1 MAIDKPL
8 NGLFDQDDFEM
19 GPEGLLV
26 AEEDEMPIG
35 DSILT
40 ELEDGGVEIDFD
52 PMSDSMGIGEESF
65 DSNLAEH
72 IEDSELRTLAND
84 CISMF
89 DSDKSSRSSWETTYK
104 EGLDQLG
111 LEIEDRTT
119 PWAGAC
125 GVFHPMLSEAVV
137 RFQAQTIQEIM
148 PAKGPVKTHVWGVVT
163 DDREKQARRVQEY
176 MNYQLI
182 EVMTEY
188 RSETEKLLFS
198 LPLAGSAFRKI
209 YFDPSL
215 GRPTSMFVPAE
226 DFVVSYNESELEHAE
241 RYTHVMNR
249 STNQVRKLQV
259 SGFYRDI
266 ELTAS
271 HIEENPI
278 TTKFNEIGGVKPSWD
293 SNERHQLL
301 EMHCD
306 VDIPGFE
313 DPDGVA
319 LPYVITIDKSSSTI
333 LSIYRNWSEDD
344 PNRIKKQHFVH
355 YGYVPGI
362 GFYNLGLIHMIGG
375 LAKSATSLL
384 RQLVDAGTLS
394 NLPGGLKTRGLRIKG
409 DDTPIM
415 PGEFRDVDVPGG
427 VIRDNITFLPYKE
440 PSSVL
445 YQLLGNI
452 VEEGRR
458 FASMADLKVA
468 DMNQEAPVGT
478 TLAIMERAMK
488 VQSAI
493 QARIHAS
500 LKQEYKI
507 LAGVIRD
514 YTSPDYPYETE
525 EGEGIKL
532 EDFDDRI
539 DVVPVSDPN
548 ASTMA
553 QRIMQYQAAMQLA
566 QQSPGLYDMPLLHR
580 EMMELIGIPNVDKI
594 VPKPDEASPTDP
606 VSENENILMLKPV
619 KAFEYQ
625 DHEAHMR
632 VHMVLKNDPQIKE
645 QMQNNKMGSA
655 ISSALDAHVREHL
668 AFIFRDQIEEEL
680 GVPLPPTDQP
690 LPKDVEKRLSAL
702 VADAADQMLG
712 KKQAKAKAEKDAKM
726 QKDPIVQQ
734 REKELE
740 IKREDVQRR
749 AQADQAKSQLEQ
761 QKLMATQQAGQ
772 EKQQLEREKIASRER
787 SDAAALEHER
797 QEMLFKSQLD
807 QEKFDAEQEV
817 EGVKVG
823 LEQEKFKAGQES
835 DAVKLRLEQEKFDAE
850 QEIEGVKFGLNM
862 AEKNKNE

>member
-835 DAVKLRLEQEKFDAE
+835 DAEKLRLEQEKFDAE

>member
-8 NGLFDQDDFEM
+8 NGLFSQDDFGM
-19 GPEGLLV
+19 GPEGLMV
-26 AEEDEMPIG
+26 AEEEEIPG
-35 DSILT
+35 DSLIT
-40 ELEDGGVEIDFD
+40 ELEDGGIEIDFD
-52 PMSDSMGIGEESF
+52 PTADVGSIETEF
-65 DSNLAEH
+65 DSNLADV
-72 IEDSELRTLAND
+72 IDDSELRTIGIDLIAK
-84 CISMF
+84 F
-89 DSDKSSRSSWETTYK
+89 DSDKNSRSDWEQSY
-104 EGLDQLG
+104 EQGLDQLG

-137 RFQAQTIQEIM
+137 RFQAQTIQEVM
-148 PAKGPVKTHVWGVVT
+148 PAKGPVKTQIWGLVT
-163 DDREKQARRVQEY
+163 DEREKQAKRVQDY
-176 MNYQLI
+176 MNYQLL

-226 DFVVSYNESELEHAE
+226 DFVVAYNESELQQAE

-249 STNQVRKLQV
+249 STNQIRKLQV
-259 SGFYRDI
+259 SGFYKDI
-266 ELTAS
+266 ELTPS
-271 HIEENPI
+271 YIEDNPV
-278 TTKFNEIGGVKPSWD
+278 TDKYQNIGGVKPSYD
-293 SNERHQLL
+293 KEERHQLL
-301 EMHCD
+301 EMH
-306 VDIPGFE
+306 VDFDLPGFE
-313 DPDGVA
+313 DADGVA
-319 LPYVITIDKSSSTI
+319 LPYVITIDKGSSTI
-333 LSIYRNWSEDD
+333 LSIYRNWAEDD
-344 PNRIKKQHFVH
+344 EHKAKKQHFVH

-507 LAGVIRD
+507 LAEIIHD
-514 YTSPDYPYETE
+514 FTDPDYPYETDA
-525 EGEGIKL
+525 GEGIKT

-539 DVVPVSDPN
+539 DIVPVSDPN

-553 QRIMQYQAAMQLA
+553 QRIMQYQAALQLA
-566 QQSPGLYDMPLLHR
+566 AQAPNMYDMPLLHR
-580 EMMELIGIPNVDKI
+580 QMMELIGIPNADKV
-594 VPKPDEASPTDP
+594 VPDTDEVPPKDP
-606 VSENENILMLKPV
+606 VSENQDMLTMSPV
-619 KAFEYQ
+619 KAYEYQ
-625 DHEAHMR
+625 DHDAHMR
-632 VHMVLKNDPQIKE
+632 VHMVLKNDPQMAQE
-645 QMQNNKMGSA
+645 VQNSPAGGAVMG
-655 ISSALDAHVREHL
+655 ALDAHIREHL
-668 AFIFRDQIEEEL
+668 AFVFRRQIEEEL
-680 GVPLPPTDQP
+680 GTPLPPVDQP
-690 LPKDVEKRLSAL
+690 LPEDVEKNLSTL
-702 VADAADQMLG
+702 VADAADQLMG
-712 KKQAKAKAEKDAKM
+712 KKQQQQQAEM
-726 QKDPIVQQ
+726 QAQQQQDPIIQMRQQ
-734 REKELE
+734 ELGIQE
-740 IKREDVQRR
+740 SEVQRKQ
-749 AQADQAKSQLEQ
+749 QADQAKQQLEQ
-761 QKLMATQQAGQ
+761 QKLAM
-772 EKQQLEREKIASRER
+772 
-787 SDAAALEHER
+787 
-797 QEMLFKSQLD
+797 
-807 QEKFDAEQEV
+807 DAEQH
-817 EGVKVG
+817 
-823 LEQEKFKAGQES
+823 A
-835 DAVKLRLEQEKFDAE
+835 AE
-850 QEIEGVKFGLNM
+850 QQMDAAELHLEVQELASKERVATEKLKLEEQKLALEAEIEGAKFEGSQELEGM
-862 AEKNKNE
+862 KLGKDIAKDEKDRNSE

>member
-1 MAIDKPL
+1 MAIDKALEGLL
-8 NGLFDQDDFEM
+8 NQDDFDM
-19 GPEGLLV
+19 APEGLV
-26 AEEDEMPIG
+26 VVEEEEAPGESLI
-35 DSILT
+35 T
-40 ELEDGGVEIDFD
+40 ELDDGGIEIDFD
-52 PMSDSMGIGEESF
+52 PLADLGSIETEF
-65 DSNLAEH
+65 TSNLAEV
-72 IEDSELRTLAND
+72 IDDSELRTIAVD
-84 CISMF
+84 FIAKF
-89 DSDKSSRSSWETTYK
+89 EADRRSRSDWEQTYK
-104 EGLDQLG
+104 EGLDHLG
-111 LEIEDRTT
+111 LEIENRTT

-137 RFQAQTIQEIM
+137 RFQSQTIQEIM
-148 PAKGPVKTHVWGVVT
+148 PAKGPVKTQVWGIDT
-163 DDREKQARRVQEY
+163 KERQQQAKRVQDY

-226 DFVVSYNESELEHAE
+226 DFVVSYNEADLEQAE
-241 RYTHVMNR
+241 RYTHVMSR
-249 STNQVRKLQV
+249 STNQVKKLQV
-259 SGFYRDI
+259 SGFYKDV
-266 ELTAS
+266 ELTTS

-278 TTKFNEIGGVKPSWD
+278 TEKFNEIGGVSPSYD
-293 SNERHQLL
+293 RDERHQLL
-301 EMHCD
+301 EMH
-306 VDIPGFE
+306 VDFDLPGFE
-313 DPDGVA
+313 SPDGVA
-319 LPYVITIDKSSSTI
+319 LPYVVTIDKGSSTI
-333 LSIYRNWSEDD
+333 LSIYRNWAEDD
-344 PNRIKKQHFVH
+344 PHKIKKQHFVH

-507 LAGVIRD
+507 LAQIIHD
-514 YTSPDYPYETE
+514 YTDPDYPYETDA
-525 EGEGIKL
+525 GEGIKA

-553 QRIMQYQAAMQLA
+553 QRIMQYQAALQLA
-566 QQSPGLYDMPLLHR
+566 AQAPNMYDLPLLHR
-580 EMMELIGIPNVDKI
+580 QMMELIGIPNADKV
-594 VPKPDEASPTDP
+594 VPDTDEVPPTDP
-606 VSENENILMLKPV
+606 VSENQNMLTQAPV
-619 KAFEYQ
+619 KAYQYQ

-632 VHMVLKNDPQIKE
+632 VHMAIKNDPQIAQE
-645 QMQNNKMGSA
+645 MQNSPAGQS
-655 ISSALDAHVREHL
+655 ISGALDSHVREHL
-668 AFIFRDQIEEEL
+668 AFKFRKQIEEEL
-680 GVPLPPTDQP
+680 GTELPPMGEPIPEDI
-690 LPKDVEKRLSAL
+690 ESRLSKL
-702 VADAADQMLG
+702 VADAADQMTG
-712 KKQAKAKAEKDAKM
+712 KKQQQQQAAQQAAQ
-726 QKDPIVQQ
+726 QKDPIIQQ
-734 REKELE
+734 RERELGIQE
-740 IKREDVQRR
+740 QEVQRKQ
-749 AQADQAKSQLEQ
+749 QADAAKQQLEQQKVASKEQLDQQKLALLEEKLASEQQIDVAELQLEQ
-761 QKLMATQQAGQ
+761 QKL
-772 EKQQLEREKIASRER
+772 
-787 SDAAALEHER
+787 AL
-797 QEMLFKSQLD
+797 D
-807 QEKFDAEQEV
+807 EQELAIKTDADEKKMAASQEL
-817 EGVKVG
+817 EGVKLG
-823 LEQEKFKAGQES
+823 RE
-835 DAVKLRLEQEKFDAE
+835 
-850 QEIEGVKFGLNM
+850 M
-862 AEKNKNE
+862 AKDNDSE

>member
-1 MAIDKPL
+1 MAIDKSL
-8 NGLFDQDDFEM
+8 EAILTQDDFEM
-19 GPEGLLV
+19 SPEGLMV
-26 AEEDEMPIG
+26 VEQEEEPAG
-35 DSILT
+35 DTLLT
-40 ELEDGGVEIDFD
+40 EMDDGSMVVDFD
-52 PMSDSMGIGEESF
+52 PMMMMMGGAVAF
-65 DSNLAEH
+65 DSNLAEA
-72 IEDSELRTLAND
+72 IEDNELRTLAVD
-84 CISMF
+84 LVGKF
-89 DSDKSSRSSWETTYK
+89 DSDRSSRSDWEETY
-104 EGLDQLG
+104 EQGLDQLG

-137 RFQAQTIQEIM
+137 RFQSQTIQEII
-148 PAKGPVKTHVWGVVT
+148 PAQGPVKTHVWGKFT
-163 DDREKQARRVQEY
+163 PERQEQAKRVQEY
-176 MNYQLI
+176 LNYQLL

-198 LPLAGSAFRKI
+198 LPLAGSAFRKV

-226 DFVVSYNESELEHAE
+226 DFVVAYNESDLEQAE

-249 STNQVRKLQV
+249 STNQIRKLQV

-271 HIEENPI
+271 YIEDNPI
-278 TTKFNEIGGVKPSWD
+278 TDKFNDIGGVQPSFEKE
-293 SNERHQLL
+293 ERHQLL
-301 EMHCD
+301 EMHVD
-306 VDIPGFE
+306 VDLPGFE
-313 DPDGVA
+313 DENGVA
-319 LPYVITIDKSSSTI
+319 LPYVITIDKSSSEI

-427 VIRDNITFLPYKE
+427 AIRDNITFLPYKE
-440 PSSVL
+440 PSGVL

-507 LAGVIRD
+507 LATLVRD
-514 YTSPDYPYETE
+514 YTEPEYPYETD

-548 ASTMA
+548 ASSMA
-553 QRIMQYQAAMQLA
+553 QRIMQYQAALQLA
-566 QQSPGLYDMPLLHR
+566 QQSPNLYDMPLLHR
-580 EMMELIGIPNVDKI
+580 QMMSLIGIPNADQV
-594 VPKPDEASPTDP
+594 VPIQEEVQPKDP
-606 VSENENILMLKPV
+606 VTENQDMLILSPV
-619 KAFEYQ
+619 KAFQYQ
-625 DHEAHMR
+625 DHDAHMR
-632 VHMVLKNDPQIKE
+632 VHMALKNDPQLAQE
-645 QMQNNKMGSA
+645 VQNSPAGGAVSG
-655 ISSALDAHVREHL
+655 ALDAHIREHL
-668 AFIFRDQIEEEL
+668 AFVFRRQIEEEL
-680 GVPLPPTDQP
+680 GITLPPQEEQ
-690 LPKDVEKRLSAL
+690 LPPELENRLSAL
-702 VADAADQMLG
+702 IADAADQMMG
-712 KKQAKAKAEKDAKM
+712 KKQQQAQAEKFAE
-726 QKDPIVQQ
+726 QQQDPIVQMRQ
-734 REKELE
+734 RELAIQEM
-740 IKREDVQRR
+740 DAQRR
-749 AQADQAKSQLEQ
+749 QQADAAKQQVEQ
-761 QKLMATQQAGQ
+761 QKLSASGQ
-772 EKQQLEREKIASRER
+772 EAMAKLDLDMKKLELEREKLMSKER
-787 SDAAALEHER
+787 MDEAELALEA
-797 QEMLFKSQLD
+797 
-807 QEKFDAEQEV
+807 EKFDVEQEV
-817 EGVKVG
+817 DGYKYATERNRG
-823 LEQEKFKAGQES
+823 E
-835 DAVKLRLEQEKFDAE
+835 
-850 QEIEGVKFGLNM
+850 
-862 AEKNKNE
+862 

>member
-1 MAIDKPL
+1 MAIDKSL
-8 NGLFDQDDFEM
+8 EAILTQDDFEM
-19 GPEGLLV
+19 SPEGLMV
-26 AEEDEMPIG
+26 VEQEEEPVG
-35 DSILT
+35 DTLLT
-40 ELEDGGVEIDFD
+40 EMDDGSMVVDFD
-52 PMSDSMGIGEESF
+52 PMMMTMGGAVAF
-65 DSNLAEH
+65 DSNLAEA
-72 IEDSELRTLAND
+72 IEDNELRTLALD
-84 CISMF
+84 LVGKF
-89 DSDKSSRSSWETTYK
+89 DSDRSSRSDWEETY
-104 EGLDQLG
+104 EQGLDQLG

-137 RFQAQTIQEIM
+137 RFQSQTIQEII
-148 PAKGPVKTHVWGVVT
+148 PAQGPVKTHVWGKFT
-163 DDREKQARRVQEY
+163 PERQEQAKRVQEY
-176 MNYQLI
+176 LNYQLL

-198 LPLAGSAFRKI
+198 LPLAGSAFRKV

-226 DFVVSYNESELEHAE
+226 DFVVAYNESDLEQAE

-249 STNQVRKLQV
+249 STNQIRKLQV

-266 ELTAS
+266 ELVAS
-271 HIEENPI
+271 YIEDNPI
-278 TTKFNEIGGVKPSWD
+278 TDKFNDIGGVQPSFE
-293 SNERHQLL
+293 NEERHQLL
-301 EMHCD
+301 EMHVD
-306 VDIPGFE
+306 VDLPGFE
-313 DPDGVA
+313 DENGVA
-319 LPYVITIDKSSSTI
+319 LPYVITIDKSSSEI

-427 VIRDNITFLPYKE
+427 AIRDNITFLPYKE
-440 PSSVL
+440 PSGVL

-507 LAGVIRD
+507 LATLVRD
-514 YTSPDYPYETE
+514 YTEPEYPYETD

-548 ASTMA
+548 ASSMA
-553 QRIMQYQAAMQLA
+553 QRIMQYQAALQLA
-566 QQSPGLYDMPLLHR
+566 QQSPNLYDMPLLHR
-580 EMMELIGIPNVDKI
+580 QMMSLIGIPNADQV
-594 VPKPDEASPTDP
+594 VPIQEEVQPKDP
-606 VSENENILMLKPV
+606 VTENQDMLILSPV
-619 KAFEYQ
+619 KAFQYQ
-625 DHEAHMR
+625 DHDAHMR
-632 VHMVLKNDPQIKE
+632 VHMALKNDPQLAQE
-645 QMQNNKMGSA
+645 VQNSPAGGAVSG
-655 ISSALDAHVREHL
+655 ALDAHIREHL
-668 AFIFRDQIEEEL
+668 AFVFRRQIEEEL
-680 GVPLPPTDQP
+680 GITLPPQEEQ
-690 LPKDVEKRLSAL
+690 LPPELENRLSAL
-702 VADAADQMLG
+702 IADAADQMMG
-712 KKQAKAKAEKDAKM
+712 KKQQQAQAEKFAE
-726 QKDPIVQQ
+726 QQQDPIVQMRQ
-734 REKELE
+734 RELAIQEM
-740 IKREDVQRR
+740 DAQRR
-749 AQADQAKSQLEQ
+749 QQADAAKQQVEQ
-761 QKLMATQQAGQ
+761 QKLSASGQ
-772 EKQQLEREKIASRER
+772 EAMAKLDLDMKKLELEREKLMSKER
-787 SDAAALEHER
+787 MDEAELALEA
-797 QEMLFKSQLD
+797 
-807 QEKFDAEQEV
+807 EKFDVEQEV
-817 EGVKVG
+817 DGYKYATERNRG
-823 LEQEKFKAGQES
+823 E
-835 DAVKLRLEQEKFDAE
+835 
-850 QEIEGVKFGLNM
+850 
-862 AEKNKNE
+862 

>member
-1 MAIDKPL
+1 MAIDKAIEPIISEL
-8 NGLFDQDDFEM
+8 EQLGVSPEEIAQEVMLAEQEANGES
-19 GPEGLLV
+19 LLV
-26 AEEDEMPIG
+26 EM
-35 DSILT
+35 D
-40 ELEDGGVEIDFD
+40 DGGMMVDFD
-52 PMSDSMGIGEESF
+52 PMADMMTQEDSF
-65 DSNLAEH
+65 DSNLADFMDEGELQH
-72 IEDSELRTLAND
+72 LGSELVGK
-84 CISMF
+84 F
-89 DSDKSSRSSWETTYK
+89 ESDKSSRGDWEQSY
-104 EGLDQLG
+104 EQGLDQLG
-111 LEIEDRTT
+111 LEIEERTT

-148 PAKGPVKTHVWGVVT
+148 PAQGPVKTHIWGKFT
-163 DDREKQARRVQEY
+163 PEREKQAKRVQEY
-176 MNYQLI
+176 LNYQLI

-226 DFVVSYNESELEHAE
+226 DFVVAYNESELEQAE

-249 STNQVRKLQV
+249 SNNQIRKLQV
-259 SGFYRDI
+259 SGFYRDV
-266 ELTAS
+266 ELTPS
-271 HIEENPI
+271 NIENNSI
-278 TTKFNEIGGVKPSWD
+278 TDKYNQIGGVRPSYEND
-293 SNERHQLL
+293 ERHQLL
-301 EMHCD
+301 EMHVD
-306 VDIPGFE
+306 VDLPGYE
-313 DPDGVA
+313 DEDGVA
-319 LPYVITIDKSSSTI
+319 LPYVITIDKGSDTV
-333 LSIYRNWSEDD
+333 LSIYRNWSEED
-344 PNRIKKQHFVH
+344 PHRVKKQHFVH

-427 VIRDNITFLPYKE
+427 AIRDNITFLPYKE

-458 FASMADLKVA
+458 FASMADLKIA

-507 LAGVIRD
+507 LAEIIAD
-514 YTSPDYPYETE
+514 YTDPAYPYETD
-525 EGEGIKL
+525 EGEAIKL

-553 QRIMQYQAAMQLA
+553 QRIMQYQAALQLA
-566 QQSPGLYDMPLLHR
+566 AQAPNLYDMPLLHR
-580 EMMELIGIPNVDKI
+580 QMMDLIGIPNADKV
-594 VPKPDEASPTDP
+594 VPNQEEVPPKDP
-606 VSENENILMLKPV
+606 VTENQDMLTLAPV
-619 KAFEYQ
+619 KAYEYQ

-632 VHMVLKNDPQIKE
+632 VHMALKSDPQLAQE
-645 QMQNNKMGSA
+645 VQNSPAGGAVSG
-655 ISSALDAHVREHL
+655 ALDAHVREHL
-668 AFIFRDQIEEEL
+668 AFVFRRQIEQEL
-680 GVPLPPTDQP
+680 GAPLPPVGEP
-690 LPKDVEKRLSAL
+690 LPPNIEKQLS
-702 VADAADQMLG
+702 VMIADAADQMMG
-712 KKQAKAKAEKDAKM
+712 KKQQQAQAEQMAA
-726 QKDPIVQQ
+726 QQEDPIVKQ
-734 REKELE
+734 RERELG
-740 IKREDVQRR
+740 IREMDVQRKQ
-749 AQADQAKSQLEQ
+749 QADQAKQQLDTAKLDLDREKAAAGISMDQKELEAKVQLEQ
-761 QKLMATQQAGQ
+761 QKIVADLEKFEATQEADGF
-772 EKQQLEREKIASRER
+772 KLGV
-787 SDAAALEHER
+787 DADRFAAE
-797 QEMLFKSQLD
+797 
-807 QEKFDAEQEV
+807 
-817 EGVKVG
+817 
-823 LEQEKFKAGQES
+823 LEQKE
-835 DAVKLRLEQEKFDAE
+835 R
-850 QEIEGVKFGLNM
+850 
-862 AEKNKNE
+862 NKERKDG

>member
-1 MAIDKPL
+1 MAIDKTL
-8 NGLFDQDDFEM
+8 EGFLTQDDFDM
-19 GPEGLLV
+19 APEGLTV
-26 AEEDEMPIG
+26 VEEEIPG
-35 DSILT
+35 DSVVT

-52 PMSDSMGIGEESF
+52 PLADIGSIETEF
-65 DSNLAEH
+65 VSNLADV
-72 IEDSELRTLAND
+72 IEDSELRTIAIDL
-84 CISMF
+84 IGKF
-89 DSDKSSRSSWETTYK
+89 DADRSSRSDWEQTYK
-104 EGLDQLG
+104 EGLNQLG

-137 RFQAQTIQEIM
+137 RFQSQTIQEIM
-148 PAKGPVKTHVWGVVT
+148 PAKGPVKTQIWGRAT
-163 DDREKQARRVQEY
+163 RERQDQAKRVQEY

-209 YFDPSL
+209 YFDPAM

-226 DFVVSYNESELEHAE
+226 DFVVSYNEADLEQAE
-241 RYTHVMNR
+241 RYTHVMAR

-259 SGFYRDI
+259 SGFYRDV
-266 ELTAS
+266 ELTTS
-271 HIEENPI
+271 FIEENAI
-278 TTKFNEIGGVKPSWD
+278 TEKFNEIGGVSPSFEK
-293 SNERHQLL
+293 NERHQLL
-301 EMHCD
+301 EMH
-306 VDIPGFE
+306 VDIDLPGFE
-313 DPDGVA
+313 DSDGVA
-319 LPYVITIDKSSSTI
+319 LPYVITIDKSSATI
-333 LSIYRNWSEDD
+333 LSIYRNWAEDD
-344 PNRIKKQHFVH
+344 PHRIKKQHFVH

-394 NLPGGLKTRGLRIKG
+394 NLPGGLKARGLRIKG

-507 LAGVIRD
+507 LAKIIHD
-514 YTSPDYPYETE
+514 YTDPDYPYETD
-525 EGEGIKL
+525 EGEAIKA

-553 QRIMQYQAAMQLA
+553 QRIMQYQAALQLA
-566 QQSPGLYDMPLLHR
+566 AQSPGMYDLPLLHR
-580 EMMELIGIPNVDKI
+580 QMMELIGIPNADKV
-594 VPKPDEASPTDP
+594 VPLPDDVPPKDP
-606 VSENENILMLKPV
+606 VSENQDILTGAPV
-619 KAFEYQ
+619 KVYEYQ

-632 VHMVLKNDPQIKE
+632 VHMVLKNDPQISQE
-645 QMQNNKMGSA
+645 MQNSPAGQS
-655 ISSALDAHVREHL
+655 ISGALDSHVREHL
-668 AFIFRDQIEEEL
+668 AFIFRRQVEEEL
-680 GVPLPPTDQP
+680 GIELPPMDKPLPE
-690 LPKDVEKRLSAL
+690 DVEKRLSTL
-702 VADAADQMLG
+702 IADAADQMLG
-712 KKQAKAKAEKDAKM
+712 KKQAQQQAEQNAA
-726 QKDPIVQQ
+726 QQQDPVIQQ
-734 REKELE
+734 RERELG
-740 IKREDVQRR
+740 IRESEVQRKQ
-749 AQADQAKSQLEQ
+749 QADTAKQQLEQ
-761 QKLMATQQAGQ
+761 QKLAASQQQEAARLALETQKV
-772 EKQQLEREKIASRER
+772 ESQLEVDIAELSLDEEELKLKAIQNQQSFESSQELEGIKLGRE
-787 SDAAALEHER
+787 
-797 QEMLFKSQLD
+797 
-807 QEKFDAEQEV
+807 
-817 EGVKVG
+817 
-823 LEQEKFKAGQES
+823 
-835 DAVKLRLEQEKFDAE
+835 
-850 QEIEGVKFGLNM
+850 M
-862 AEKNKNE
+862 AKDDDSE

>member
-1 MAIDKPL
+1 MPIDKPL
-8 NGLFDQDDFEM
+8 DELFSQDDFNM
-19 GPEGLLV
+19 GPEGLMVIEEEEEVIPGESLV
-26 AEEDEMPIG
+26 
-35 DSILT
+35 T
-40 ELEDGGVEIDFD
+40 ELDDGGVEIDFD
-52 PMSDSMGIGEESF
+52 PLADVGSVDTEF
-65 DSNLAEH
+65 DSNLAEVV
-72 IEDSELRTLAND
+72 EDKELRTIAVDL
-84 CISMF
+84 ISKF
-89 DSDKSSRSSWETTYK
+89 DADKRSRSDWEQTYK

-137 RFQAQTIQEIM
+137 RFQSQTIQEIM
-148 PAKGPVKTHVWGVVT
+148 PAKGPVKTQIWGLST
-163 DDREKQARRVQEY
+163 KERLKQAKRVQDY

-226 DFVVSYNESELEHAE
+226 DFVVSYNEADLDQAE

-249 STNQVRKLQV
+249 STNQVKKLQV
-259 SGFYRDI
+259 SGFYRDV
-266 ELTAS
+266 ELTTS

-278 TTKFNEIGGVKPSWD
+278 TDKFNEIGGVKPSYD
-293 SNERHQLL
+293 AEERHQLL
-301 EMHCD
+301 EMH
-306 VDIPGFE
+306 VDLDLTGFE

-319 LPYVITIDKSSSTI
+319 LPYVITVDKSSSTI
-333 LSIYRNWSEDD
+333 LSIYRNWDEGDE
-344 PNRIKKQHFVH
+344 RKIKKQHFVH

-362 GFYNLGLIHMIGG
+362 GFYNLGLIHMVGG

-427 VIRDNITFLPYKE
+427 VIKDNITFLPYKE

-507 LAGVIRD
+507 LAQIIHD
-514 YTSPDYPYETE
+514 YTDPDYPYETDA
-525 EGEGIKL
+525 GEGIKA

-553 QRIMQYQAAMQLA
+553 QRIMQYQAALQLA
-566 QQSPGLYDMPLLHR
+566 AQAPNMYDLPLLHR
-580 EMMELIGIPNVDKI
+580 QMMELIGIPNADKV
-594 VPKPDEASPTDP
+594 VPDADEVPPKDP
-606 VSENENILMLKPV
+606 VSENQDILTQAPV
-619 KAFEYQ
+619 KAYEYQ
-625 DHEAHMR
+625 DHDAHMR
-632 VHMVLKNDPQIKE
+632 VHMSIKNDPQIAQE
-645 QMQNNKMGSA
+645 MQNSPAGQA
-655 ISSALDAHVREHL
+655 IAGALDSHVREHL
-668 AFIFRDQIEEEL
+668 AFIFRKQIEEEL
-680 GVPLPPTDQP
+680 GVELPPENQP
-690 LPKDVEKRLSAL
+690 LPEDVEKRLSKL
-702 VADAADQMLG
+702 VADAADQMTG
-712 KKQAKAKAEKDAKM
+712 KKQQQAQAAQQAA
-726 QKDPIVQQ
+726 QQQDPIIQQ
-734 REKELE
+734 RERELA
-740 IKREDVQRR
+740 IREMDVQRKQ
-749 AQADQAKSQLEQ
+749 QADAAKQQLEQ
-761 QKLMATQQAGQ
+761 QKV
-772 EKQQLEREKIASRER
+772 ASKE
-787 SDAAALEHER
+787 
-797 QEMLFKSQLD
+797 QLD
-807 QEKFDAEQEV
+807 QQKLGLLEQKLGSEQQIDIAELQ
-817 EGVKVG
+817 
-823 LEQEKFKAGQES
+823 LEQEKLALK
-835 DAVKLRLEQEKFDAE
+835 EQELAIKTDADNKKVAAS
-850 QEIEGVKFGLNM
+850 QELEGIKLGREI
-862 AEKNKNE
+862 AKDADSE

>member
-1 MAIDKPL
+1 M
-8 NGLFDQDDFEM
+8 DD
-19 GPEGLLV
+19 GSRV
-26 AEEDEMPIG
+26 
-35 DSILT
+35 
-40 ELEDGGVEIDFD
+40 VDFD
-52 PMSDSMGIGEESF
+52 PMMMMMGGAVSF
-65 DSNLAEH
+65 DSNLAEA
-72 IEDSELRTLAND
+72 IEDNELRTLAVD
-84 CISMF
+84 LVGKF
-89 DSDKSSRSSWETTYK
+89 DSDRSSRSDWEQTY
-104 EGLDQLG
+104 EQGLDQLG

-137 RFQAQTIQEIM
+137 RFQSQTIQEII
-148 PAKGPVKTHVWGVVT
+148 PAQGPVKTHVWGKFT
-163 DDREKQARRVQEY
+163 PERQEQAKRVQEY
-176 MNYQLI
+176 LNYQLL

-198 LPLAGSAFRKI
+198 LPLAGSAFRKV

-226 DFVVSYNESELEHAE
+226 DFVVAYNESDLEQAE

-249 STNQVRKLQV
+249 STNQIRKLQV

-271 HIEENPI
+271 YIEDNPI
-278 TTKFNEIGGVKPSWD
+278 TDKFNDIGGVQPSFE
-293 SNERHQLL
+293 NEERHQLL
-301 EMHCD
+301 EMHVD
-306 VDIPGFE
+306 VDLPGFE
-313 DPDGVA
+313 DENGVA
-319 LPYVITIDKSSSTI
+319 LPYVITIDKSSSEI

-427 VIRDNITFLPYKE
+427 AIRDNITFLPYKE
-440 PSSVL
+440 PSGVL

-458 FASMADLKVA
+458 FASMADLKIA

-507 LAGVIRD
+507 LATLVRD
-514 YTSPDYPYETE
+514 YTEPDYPYETD

-553 QRIMQYQAAMQLA
+553 QRIMQYQAALQLA
-566 QQSPGLYDMPLLHR
+566 QQSPNLYDMPLLHR
-580 EMMELIGIPNVDKI
+580 QMMNLIGIPNADQV
-594 VPKPDEASPTDP
+594 VPIQEEVQPKDP
-606 VSENENILMLKPV
+606 VTENQDMLILSPV

-625 DHEAHMR
+625 DHDAHMR
-632 VHMVLKNDPQIKE
+632 VHMALKNDPQLAQE
-645 QMQNNKMGSA
+645 VQNSPAGGAVSG
-655 ISSALDAHVREHL
+655 ALDAHVREHL
-668 AFIFRDQIEEEL
+668 AFVFRRQIEEEL
-680 GVPLPPTDQP
+680 GITLPPQEEQ
-690 LPKDVEKRLSAL
+690 LPPDLEKRLSTL
-702 VADAADQMLG
+702 IADAADQMMG
-712 KKQAKAKAEKDAKM
+712 KKQQQAQAEKFA
-726 QKDPIVQQ
+726 QQQEDPIVQMRQ
-734 REKELE
+734 RELAIQEM
-740 IKREDVQRR
+740 DAQRR
-749 AQADQAKSQLEQ
+749 QQADTAKQQVEQ
-761 QKLMATQQAGQ
+761 QKLSATAQ
-772 EKQQLEREKIASRER
+772 ERMTKLDLDMQKLELERQKLLSKER
-787 SDAAALEHER
+787 MDEAELALEA
-797 QEMLFKSQLD
+797 
-807 QEKFDAEQEV
+807 EKFDVELEIDGYKYATEQNK
-817 EGVKVG
+817 G
-823 LEQEKFKAGQES
+823 EQQGE
-835 DAVKLRLEQEKFDAE
+835 
-850 QEIEGVKFGLNM
+850 
-862 AEKNKNE
+862 

>member
-1 MAIDKPL
+1 MAIEKTLESLL
-8 NGLFDQDDFEM
+8 NQDDFDM
-19 GPEGLLV
+19 GPEGLMV
-26 AEEDEMPIG
+26 IEDEEASG
-35 DSILT
+35 DSEVT
-40 ELEDGGVEIDFD
+40 EMDDGSVVVDFD
-52 PMSDSMGIGEESF
+52 PGADESMGEDSF
-65 DSNLAEH
+65 QSNLADF
-72 IEDSELRTLAND
+72 IDDNELSTL
-84 CISMF
+84 S
-89 DSDKSSRSSWETTYK
+89 SDLVSKFESDRSSRSSWEQTYK

-148 PAKGPVKTHVWGVVT
+148 PAQGPVKAHVWGKFT
-163 DDREKQARRVQEY
+163 KERAQQAKRVQEY
-176 MNYQLI
+176 LNYQLI

-226 DFVVSYNESELEHAE
+226 DFVVAYNEGELQHAE
-241 RYTHVMNR
+241 RYTHVMTR
-249 STNQVRKLQV
+249 STNQIRKLQV
-259 SGFYRDI
+259 SGFYRDV
-266 ELTAS
+266 ELTPS
-271 HIEENPI
+271 NVEENPI
-278 TTKFNEIGGVKPSWD
+278 REKYNDIGGVTPSYE
-293 SNERHQLL
+293 SREKHQLL
-301 EMHCD
+301 EMHVD
-306 VDIPGFE
+306 VDLPGYE
-313 DPDGVA
+313 DEDKVA
-319 LPYVITIDKSSSTI
+319 LPYVVTIDKGSNTV
-333 LSIYRNWSEDD
+333 LSIYRNWEEED
-344 PNRIKKQHFVH
+344 PHRVKLQHFVH

-468 DMNQEAPVGT
+468 DMSQDAPVGT

-507 LAGVIRD
+507 LSNIIRD
-514 YTSPDYPYETE
+514 YTDPEYPYETE
-525 EGEGIKL
+525 DGEGIKA

-553 QRIMQYQAAMQLA
+553 QRVMQYQAALQLA
-566 QQSPGLYDMPLLHR
+566 QQSPNLYDMPLLHR
-580 EMMELIGIPNVDKI
+580 QMMELIGIPNADRV
-594 VPKPDEASPTDP
+594 VPNQEEVLPKDP
-606 VSENENILMLKPV
+606 ITENQEMLTLSPV
-619 KAFEYQ
+619 KVYEYQ
-625 DHEAHMR
+625 DHEAHNR
-632 VHMVLKNDPQIKE
+632 VHMMLKNDPQLAQE
-645 QMQNNKMGSA
+645 VQNSPAGGAVSG
-655 ISSALDAHVREHL
+655 ALDAHVREHL
-668 AFIFRDQIEEEL
+668 AFIFRKQIEDEL
-680 GVPLPPTDQP
+680 GIKLPTEEEQLSP
-690 LPKDVEKRLSAL
+690 RLASQLAKL
-702 VADAADQMLG
+702 VADAADQMSG
-712 KKQAKAKAEKDAKM
+712 KKE
-726 QKDPIVQQ
+726 QQ
-734 REKELE
+734 
-740 IKREDVQRR
+740 
-749 AQADQAKSQLEQ
+749 AQADQAAQNQQDPIIQMREREIATLEQ
-761 QKLMATQQAGQ
+761 DQQRKQAADLAKQATDQAKQQIDMQKVELERQKLASKERVDMAGLSLE
-772 EKQQLEREKIASRER
+772 EKALLLKAEIESEKLDADLE
-787 SDAAALEHER
+787 
-797 QEMLFKSQLD
+797 
-807 QEKFDAEQEV
+807 
-817 EGVKVG
+817 VKG
-823 LEQEKFKAGQES
+823 LEMG
-835 DAVKLRLEQEKFDAE
+835 LRIK
-850 QEIEGVKFGLNM
+850 QEISGDNN
-862 AEKNKNE
+862 AR

>member
-1 MAIDKPL
+1 MPIDKSL
-8 NGLFDQDDFEM
+8 EGLFNQDDFDM
-19 GPEGLLV
+19 GPEGLMVIEEEEVIPGESLV
-26 AEEDEMPIG
+26 
-35 DSILT
+35 T

-52 PMSDSMGIGEESF
+52 PSADIGSVDTEF
-65 DSNLAEH
+65 DGNLAEV
-72 IEDSELRTLAND
+72 IEDKDSRTIAVDLIAKFNAD
-84 CISMF
+84 NR
-89 DSDKSSRSSWETTYK
+89 SRSDWEQTYK
-104 EGLDQLG
+104 EGLDNLG

-148 PAKGPVKTHVWGVVT
+148 PAKGPVKTQIWGLST
-163 DDREKQARRVQEY
+163 KERLGQAKRVQDY

-226 DFVVSYNESELEHAE
+226 DFVVSYNEADLDQAE

-249 STNQVRKLQV
+249 STNQVKKLQV
-259 SGFYRDI
+259 SGFYRDV
-266 ELTAS
+266 ELTTS

-278 TTKFNEIGGVKPSWD
+278 TDKFNEIGGVKPSYD
-293 SNERHQLL
+293 AEERHQLL
-301 EMHCD
+301 EMH
-306 VDIPGFE
+306 VDIDLPGFE

-333 LSIYRNWSEDD
+333 LSIYRNWDESDEHK
-344 PNRIKKQHFVH
+344 IKKQHFVH

-427 VIRDNITFLPYKE
+427 TIRDNITFLPYKE

-507 LAGVIRD
+507 LAKIIHD
-514 YTSPDYPYETE
+514 YTDPDYPYETDA
-525 EGEGIKL
+525 GEGIKA

-553 QRIMQYQAAMQLA
+553 QRIMQYQAALQLA
-566 QQSPGLYDMPLLHR
+566 AQAPNMYDLPLLHR
-580 EMMELIGIPNVDKI
+580 QMMELIGIPNADKV
-594 VPKPDEASPTDP
+594 VPDTDEVPPTDP
-606 VSENENILMLKPV
+606 VSENQNMLTQAPV
-619 KAFEYQ
+619 KAYQYQ
-625 DHEAHMR
+625 DHEAHVR
-632 VHMVLKNDPQIKE
+632 VHMAIKNDPQIAQE
-645 QMQNNKMGSA
+645 MQNSPAGQS
-655 ISSALDAHVREHL
+655 ISGALDSHLREHL
-668 AFIFRDQIEEEL
+668 AFVFRKQIEEEL
-680 GVPLPPTDQP
+680 GTELPPMGEPLPEDI
-690 LPKDVEKRLSAL
+690 ESRLSKL
-702 VADAADQMLG
+702 VADAADQMTG
-712 KKQAKAKAEKDAKM
+712 KKQQQQQAAQQAA
-726 QKDPIVQQ
+726 QQQDPIIQQ
-734 REKELE
+734 RERELGIQE
-740 IKREDVQRR
+740 QEVQRKQ
-749 AQADQAKSQLEQ
+749 QADAAKQQLEQQKVASKEQLDQQKLRLLEEKIASEQQIDVAELQLEQ
-761 QKLMATQQAGQ
+761 QKL
-772 EKQQLEREKIASRER
+772 
-787 SDAAALEHER
+787 AL
-797 QEMLFKSQLD
+797 D
-807 QEKFDAEQEV
+807 EQELAIKTDADEKKMAASQEL
-817 EGVKVG
+817 EGVKLG
-823 LEQEKFKAGQES
+823 RE
-835 DAVKLRLEQEKFDAE
+835 
-850 QEIEGVKFGLNM
+850 M
-862 AEKNKNE
+862 AKDNDSE

>member
-1 MAIDKPL
+1 MAIDKAIEPIISEL
-8 NGLFDQDDFEM
+8 EQLGVSPEEIAQEVMLAEQEANGES
-19 GPEGLLV
+19 LLV
-26 AEEDEMPIG
+26 EM
-35 DSILT
+35 D
-40 ELEDGGVEIDFD
+40 DGGMMVDFD
-52 PMSDSMGIGEESF
+52 PMADMMTQEDSF
-65 DSNLAEH
+65 DSNLADFMDEGELQH
-72 IEDSELRTLAND
+72 LGSELVGK
-84 CISMF
+84 F
-89 DSDKSSRSSWETTYK
+89 ESDKSSRGDWEQSY
-104 EGLDQLG
+104 EQGLDQLG
-111 LEIEDRTT
+111 LEIEERTT

-148 PAKGPVKTHVWGVVT
+148 PAQGPVKTHIWGKFT
-163 DDREKQARRVQEY
+163 PEREKQAKRVQEY
-176 MNYQLI
+176 LNYQLI

-226 DFVVSYNESELEHAE
+226 DFVVAYNESELEQAE

-249 STNQVRKLQV
+249 STNQIRKLQV
-259 SGFYRDI
+259 SGFYRDV
-266 ELTAS
+266 ELTPS
-271 HIEENPI
+271 NIENNSI
-278 TTKFNEIGGVKPSWD
+278 TDKYNEIGGVRPSYEND
-293 SNERHQLL
+293 ERHQLL
-301 EMHCD
+301 EMHVD
-306 VDIPGFE
+306 VDLPGYE
-313 DPDGVA
+313 DEDGVA
-319 LPYVITIDKSSSTI
+319 LPYVITIDKGSDTV
-333 LSIYRNWSEDD
+333 LSIYRNWSEED
-344 PNRIKKQHFVH
+344 PHRVKKQHFVH

-427 VIRDNITFLPYKE
+427 AIRDNITFLPYKE

-458 FASMADLKVA
+458 FASMADLKIA

-507 LAGVIRD
+507 LAQIIAD
-514 YTSPDYPYETE
+514 YTDPAYPYETD
-525 EGEGIKL
+525 EGEAIKL

-553 QRIMQYQAAMQLA
+553 QRIMQYQAALQLA
-566 QQSPGLYDMPLLHR
+566 AQAPNLYDMPLLHR
-580 EMMELIGIPNVDKI
+580 QMMDLIGIPNADKV
-594 VPKPDEASPTDP
+594 VPNQEEVPPKDP
-606 VSENENILMLKPV
+606 VTENQDMLTLAPV
-619 KAFEYQ
+619 KAYEYQ

-632 VHMVLKNDPQIKE
+632 VHMALKSDPQLAQE
-645 QMQNNKMGSA
+645 VQNSPAGGAVSG
-655 ISSALDAHVREHL
+655 ALDAHVREHL
-668 AFIFRDQIEEEL
+668 AFVFRRQIEQEL
-680 GVPLPPTDQP
+680 GAPLPPVGEP
-690 LPKDVEKRLSAL
+690 LPPNIEKQLS
-702 VADAADQMLG
+702 VMIADAADQMMG
-712 KKQAKAKAEKDAKM
+712 KKQQQAQAEQMAA
-726 QKDPIVQQ
+726 QQEDPIVKQ
-734 REKELE
+734 RERELG
-740 IKREDVQRR
+740 IREMDVQRKQ
-749 AQADQAKSQLEQ
+749 QADQAKQQLDTAKLDLDREKAAAGISMDQKELEAKVQLEQ
-761 QKLMATQQAGQ
+761 QKIVADLEKFEATQEADGF
-772 EKQQLEREKIASRER
+772 KLGV
-787 SDAAALEHER
+787 DADRFAAE
-797 QEMLFKSQLD
+797 
-807 QEKFDAEQEV
+807 
-817 EGVKVG
+817 
-823 LEQEKFKAGQES
+823 LEQKE
-835 DAVKLRLEQEKFDAE
+835 R
-850 QEIEGVKFGLNM
+850 
-862 AEKNKNE
+862 NKERKDG

>member
-1 MAIDKPL
+1 MAIDKSL
-8 NGLFDQDDFEM
+8 EAILTQDDFEM
-19 GPEGLLV
+19 SPEGLMV
-26 AEEDEMPIG
+26 VEQEEEPVG
-35 DSILT
+35 DTLLT
-40 ELEDGGVEIDFD
+40 EMDDGSMVVDFD
-52 PMSDSMGIGEESF
+52 PMMMMMGAPVSF
-65 DSNLAEH
+65 DSNLAEA
-72 IEDSELRTLAND
+72 IEDNELRTLAVD
-84 CISMF
+84 LIGKF
-89 DSDKSSRSSWETTYK
+89 DSDKSSRSDWEETY
-104 EGLDQLG
+104 EQGLDQLG

-137 RFQAQTIQEIM
+137 RFQSQTIQEII
-148 PAKGPVKTHVWGVVT
+148 PAQGPVKTHVWGKFT
-163 DDREKQARRVQEY
+163 PERQEQAKRVQEY
-176 MNYQLI
+176 LNYQLL

-198 LPLAGSAFRKI
+198 LPLAGSAFRKV

-226 DFVVSYNESELEHAE
+226 DFVVAYNESDLEQAE

-249 STNQVRKLQV
+249 STNQIRKLQV

-271 HIEENPI
+271 YIEDNPI
-278 TTKFNEIGGVKPSWD
+278 TDKFNDIGGVQPSFEKE
-293 SNERHQLL
+293 ERHQLL
-301 EMHCD
+301 EMHVD
-306 VDIPGFE
+306 VDLPGFE
-313 DPDGVA
+313 DENGVA
-319 LPYVITIDKSSSTI
+319 LPYVITIDKSSSEI

-427 VIRDNITFLPYKE
+427 AIRDNITFLPYKE
-440 PSSVL
+440 PSGVL

-458 FASMADLKVA
+458 FASMADLKIA

-507 LAGVIRD
+507 LATLVRD
-514 YTSPDYPYETE
+514 YTEPDYPYETD

-553 QRIMQYQAAMQLA
+553 QRIMQYQAALQLA
-566 QQSPGLYDMPLLHR
+566 QQSPNLYDMPLLHR
-580 EMMELIGIPNVDKI
+580 QMMSLIGIPNADQV
-594 VPKPDEASPTDP
+594 VPIQEEVQPKDP
-606 VSENENILMLKPV
+606 VTENQDMLILSPV

-632 VHMVLKNDPQIKE
+632 VHMALKNDPQLAQE
-645 QMQNNKMGSA
+645 VQNSPAGGAVSG
-655 ISSALDAHVREHL
+655 ALDAHVREHL
-668 AFIFRDQIEEEL
+668 AFVFRRQIEEEL
-680 GVPLPPTDQP
+680 GITLPPQEEQ
-690 LPKDVEKRLSAL
+690 LPPDIEKRLSTL
-702 VADAADQMLG
+702 IADAADQMMG
-712 KKQAKAKAEKDAKM
+712 KKQQQAQAEKFAE
-726 QKDPIVQQ
+726 QQQDPIVQMRQ
-734 REKELE
+734 RELAIQEM
-740 IKREDVQRR
+740 DAQRR
-749 AQADQAKSQLEQ
+749 QQADMAKQQVEQ
-761 QKLMATQQAGQ
+761 QKLSADAQERMAKLDLDMQKL
-772 EKQQLEREKIASRER
+772 ELERDKLLSKER
-787 SDAAALEHER
+787 MDEAELALEA
-797 QEMLFKSQLD
+797 
-807 QEKFDAEQEV
+807 EKFDVEQEV
-817 EGVKVG
+817 DGYKYAI
-823 LEQEKFKAGQES
+823 EQNRG
-835 DAVKLRLEQEKFDAE
+835 EQQGE
-850 QEIEGVKFGLNM
+850 
-862 AEKNKNE
+862 

>member
-1 MAIDKPL
+1 MPIDKSL
-8 NGLFDQDDFEM
+8 DGLFSQDDFDM
-19 GPEGLLV
+19 GPEGLMV
-26 AEEDEMPIG
+26 IEEEGEIPG
-35 DSILT
+35 DSIVT

-52 PMSDSMGIGEESF
+52 PMADIGSVETEFS
-65 DSNLAEH
+65 SNLAEVV
-72 IEDSELRTLAND
+72 DDKELRTIATDLIAKFNA
-84 CISMF
+84 
-89 DSDKSSRSSWETTYK
+89 DKSSRGDWEETYK
-104 EGLDQLG
+104 EGLDNLG

-137 RFQAQTIQEIM
+137 RFQSQTIQEIM
-148 PAKGPVKTHVWGVVT
+148 PAKGPVKTQIWGLST
-163 DDREKQARRVQEY
+163 KEREDQAKRVQDY

-188 RSETEKLLFS
+188 RAETEKLLFS

-226 DFVVSYNESELEHAE
+226 DFVVSYNEADLDQAE

-249 STNQVRKLQV
+249 STNQIKKLQV
-259 SGFYRDI
+259 SGFYKDVELSSSFI
-266 ELTAS
+266 ED
-271 HIEENPI
+271 NPI
-278 TTKFNEIGGVKPSWD
+278 TDKYREIGGVKPSYD
-293 SNERHQLL
+293 KDDRHQLL
-301 EMHCD
+301 EMH
-306 VDIPGFE
+306 VDLELPGFE
-313 DPDGVA
+313 DRDGIA
-319 LPYVITIDKSSSTI
+319 LPYVVTIDKGSATI

-344 PNRIKKQHFVH
+344 DSREKKQHFVH

-507 LAGVIRD
+507 LARIIYEFTD
-514 YTSPDYPYETE
+514 PDYPYETGA
-525 EGEGIKL
+525 GEGIKL
-532 EDFDDRI
+532 EDFDDRVDI
-539 DVVPVSDPN
+539 IPVSDPN
-548 ASTMA
+548 ASSMA
-553 QRIMQYQAAMQLA
+553 QRIMQYQAALQLA
-566 QQSPGLYDMPLLHR
+566 AQAPNLYDLPLLHR
-580 EMMELIGIPNVDKI
+580 QMMELIGIPNADKV
-594 VPKPDEASPTDP
+594 VPMTDEVPPNDP
-606 VSENENILMLKPV
+606 VSENQDILTQSPV
-619 KAFEYQ
+619 KAYEYQ

-632 VHMVLKNDPQIKE
+632 VHMVLKNDPQMAQE
-645 QMQNNKMGSA
+645 VQNSPAGGAVMG
-655 ISSALDAHVREHL
+655 ALDAHVREHL
-668 AFIFRDQIEEEL
+668 AFIFRKQVEDEL
-680 GVPLPPTDQP
+680 GVPLPPEGQP
-690 LPKDVEKRLSAL
+690 LPQDVEKRLSTL
-702 VADAADQMLG
+702 VADAADQAMG
-712 KKQAKAKAEKDAKM
+712 KKQQQAQAAQQAA
-726 QKDPIVQQ
+726 QQADPILQMRQQ
-734 REKELE
+734 ELAIRQSE
-740 IKREDVQRR
+740 AESKQQMD
-749 AQADQAKSQLEQ
+749 AAKQELAQ
-761 QKLMATQQAGQ
+761 QKLQVDSELAQQKLQ
-772 EKQQLEREKIASRER
+772 VEVEKDSADQQM
-787 SDAAALEHER
+787 DAAELHLEAQKLASKERMETEGLKLEEQKLALASEIE
-797 QEMLFKSQLD
+797 EAKFK
-807 QEKFDAEQEV
+807 AEQEM
-817 EGVKVG
+817 EGVKIG
-823 LEQEKFKAGQES
+823 REI
-835 DAVKLRLEQEKFDAE
+835 VKDDDSE
-850 QEIEGVKFGLNM
+850 
-862 AEKNKNE
+862 

>member
-1 MAIDKPL
+1 MPIDKPMDP
-8 NGLFDQDDFEM
+8 LFNQDDFEM
-19 GPEGLLV
+19 GPRGFSV
-26 AEEDEMPIG
+26 AEEDMPS
-35 DSILT
+35 DEPTLT
-40 ELEDGGVEIDFD
+40 ETEDGGMLVDFD
-52 PMSDSMGIGEESF
+52 PEGLSMGGGGESF
-65 DSNLAEH
+65 ESNLAEH
-72 IEDSELRTLAND
+72 IEDGELNSIASDL
-84 CISMF
+84 ISKF
-89 DSDKSSRSSWETTYK
+89 NSDKSSRGDWEQKYE
-104 EGLDQLG
+104 EGLDYLG
-111 LEIEDRTT
+111 LGMEDRTT

-137 RFQAQTIQEIM
+137 RFQSQTIQEVM
-148 PAKGPVKTHVWGVVT
+148 PAQGPVKTKIWGKLSPER
-163 DDREKQARRVQEY
+163 DKQAKRVQQY
-176 MNYQLI
+176 LNYQLL

-226 DFVVSYNESELEHAE
+226 DFVVAFNEADLAQAE

-249 STNQVRKLQV
+249 STNQIKKLQV
-259 SGFYRDI
+259 SKFYRDV
-266 ELTAS
+266 ELTPSNVETNA
-271 HIEENPI
+271 I
-278 TTKFNEIGGVKPSWD
+278 TNKYIEIGGVRPSWD
-293 SNERHQLL
+293 KDERHQLL
-301 EMHCD
+301 EMH
-306 VDIPGFE
+306 VDLDLPGFE
-313 DPDGVA
+313 SPDGIA
-319 LPYVITIDKSSSTI
+319 LPYVVTIDKGNDTI

-344 PNRIKKQHFVH
+344 PHRTKKQHFVH

-507 LAGVIRD
+507 LATIVRD
-514 YTSPDYPYETE
+514 YTDPAYPYETD
-525 EGEGIKL
+525 EGEDIKA

-548 ASTMA
+548 ASSMA
-553 QRIMQYQAAMQLA
+553 QRIMQYQAALQLA
-566 QQSPGLYDMPLLHR
+566 AQSPDLYDLPLLHR
-580 EMMELIGIPNVDKI
+580 QMMELIGIPNADKV
-594 VPKPDEASPTDP
+594 VPEKDDILPRDP
-606 VSENENILMLKPV
+606 VSENQDILILSPV

-625 DHEAHMR
+625 DHDAHMR
-632 VHMVLKNDPQIKE
+632 VHMAIKNDPDVAQQI
-645 QMQNNKMGSA
+645 QNSPNGQA
-655 ISSALDAHVREHL
+655 IGGAMDAHIREHL
-668 AFIFRDQIEEEL
+668 AFIFRRQIEEEL
-680 GVPLPPTDQP
+680 GVPLPPTNEK
-690 LPKDVEKRLSAL
+690 LPENMEKRLSVL

-712 KKQAKAKAEKDAKM
+712 KKKQKAQAEEQAK
-726 QKDPIVQQ
+726 QQQDPIIQQ
-734 REKELE
+734 RERELAIQE
-740 IKREDVQRR
+740 QEAQRKQ
-749 AQADQAKSQLEQ
+749 QADA
-761 QKLMATQQAGQ
+761 A
-772 EKQQLEREKIASRER
+772 KQQLEGEKLAASQQQDAAELALAGQKLAASQQQDAAELELEREKLASKERIEAAGLTLEEQALIAKTKSSQQKIDIETQLEGFKLGRELGKDADEGSRRDE
-787 SDAAALEHER
+787 D
-797 QEMLFKSQLD
+797 KKD
-807 QEKFDAEQEV
+807 
-817 EGVKVG
+817 G
-823 LEQEKFKAGQES
+823 
-835 DAVKLRLEQEKFDAE
+835 
-850 QEIEGVKFGLNM
+850 
-862 AEKNKNE
+862 

>member
-26 AEEDEMPIG
+26 AEDEMPIG

-72 IEDSELRTLAND
+72 IEDNELRTLAND

-89 DSDKSSRSSWETTYK
+89 NSDKSSRSDWETTYK

-278 TTKFNEIGGVKPSWD
+278 TSKFNEIGGVSPSWD

-606 VSENENILMLKPV
+606 VSENENLLMLKPV

-645 QMQNNKMGSA
+645 QMKNNKMGSA

-712 KKQAKAKAEKDAKM
+712 KKQAKAKAEQDAKM

-797 QEMLFKSQLD
+797 QEMLLKSQLD

-823 LEQEKFKAGQES
+823 LEQEKFKAEQES

>member
-1 MAIDKPL
+1 MPIDKPMDP
-8 NGLFDQDDFEM
+8 LFNQDDFEI
-19 GPEGLLV
+19 GSGGFTV
-26 AEEDEMPIG
+26 VEEDMPS
-35 DSILT
+35 DEPTLT
-40 ELEDGGVEIDFD
+40 ETEDGGMLVDFD
-52 PMSDSMGIGEESF
+52 PADLSANGNDASF
-65 DSNLAEH
+65 ESNLAEH
-72 IEDSELRTLAND
+72 IEDGELNSIALDLVSKFN
-84 CISMF
+84 
-89 DSDKSSRSSWETTYK
+89 SDKSSRSDWEQTYE
-104 EGLDQLG
+104 EGLDYLG

-137 RFQAQTIQEIM
+137 RFQSQTIQEIM
-148 PAKGPVKTHVWGVVT
+148 PAQGPVKTQIWGKFSPER
-163 DDREKQARRVQEY
+163 DKQAKRVQQY
-176 MNYQLI
+176 LNYQLL

-226 DFVVSYNESELEHAE
+226 DFVVAFNEADLAQAE

-249 STNQVRKLQV
+249 STNQIKKLQV
-259 SGFYRDI
+259 SKFYRDV
-266 ELTAS
+266 ELTS
-271 HIEENPI
+271 SNIESNAI
-278 TTKFNEIGGVKPSWD
+278 TDKYIEIGGVKPSWD
-293 SNERHQLL
+293 KNERHQLL
-301 EMHCD
+301 EMHVDLD
-306 VDIPGFE
+306 VPGFE
-313 DPDGVA
+313 SPDGIA
-319 LPYVITIDKSSSTI
+319 LPYVITIDKGNSTI

-344 PNRIKKQHFVH
+344 IHKTKKEHFVH

-507 LAGVIRD
+507 LATIVRD
-514 YTSPDYPYETE
+514 YTDPAYPYETD
-525 EGEGIKL
+525 EGEDIKA

-548 ASTMA
+548 ASSMA
-553 QRIMQYQAAMQLA
+553 QRIMQYQAALQLA
-566 QQSPGLYDMPLLHR
+566 AQSPDLYDLPLLHR
-580 EMMELIGIPNVDKI
+580 QMMELIGIPNADKV
-594 VPKPDEASPTDP
+594 VPEKDDILPRDP
-606 VSENENILMLKPV
+606 VSENQDILILSPV

-625 DHEAHMR
+625 DHDAHMR
-632 VHMVLKNDPQIKE
+632 VHMAIKNDPDVAQQI
-645 QMQNNKMGSA
+645 QNSPNGQA
-655 ISSALDAHVREHL
+655 IGGAMDAHIREHL
-668 AFIFRDQIEEEL
+668 AFIFRRQIEEEL
-680 GVPLPPTDQP
+680 GVPLPPTNEK
-690 LPKDVEKRLSAL
+690 LPENMEKRLSVL

-712 KKQAKAKAEKDAKM
+712 KKKQKAQAEEQAK
-726 QKDPIVQQ
+726 QQQDPIIQQ
-734 REKELE
+734 RERELAIQE
-740 IKREDVQRR
+740 QEAQRKQ
-749 AQADQAKSQLEQ
+749 QADA
-761 QKLMATQQAGQ
+761 A
-772 EKQQLEREKIASRER
+772 KQQLEGEKLAASQQQDAAELALAGQKLAVSQEQDAAELELEREKLASKERIEAAGLTLEEQALIAKTKSDQQKIDIETQLEGFKLGREIGKDVGEGSRRDE
-787 SDAAALEHER
+787 
-797 QEMLFKSQLD
+797 
-807 QEKFDAEQEV
+807 EKKD
-817 EGVKVG
+817 G
-823 LEQEKFKAGQES
+823 
-835 DAVKLRLEQEKFDAE
+835 
-850 QEIEGVKFGLNM
+850 
-862 AEKNKNE
+862 